1 MQDFFSL
8 YPLYFNLDAFL
19 NVAGDNPFV
28 AMAVVLINGGWIL
41 FVIFIL
47 WALRTI
53 WLGTR
58 QAKFE
63 KTLEWTLL
71 RISVPTATE
80 QTPKA
85 VENIFANFAG
95 AHSSVGWTDKW
106 IHGVSQQAI
115 SIEIASIN
123 GEVGYYVWT
132 LSKLRDLIEASIY
145 AQYPDAEIDV
155 VEDYTKT
162 VPSHYPHDEWDVWGV
177 EMTNVMPDPYPLKTY
192 PEFEDKVSGEFKDPM
207 ANLLEAFSRFG
218 PGEQAW
224 YQIVLIPTDQKSF
237 RERAEKLINKIKGVE
252 IKKKKTVL
260 DHAVDIPIQATSD
273 ILSVAMGGS
282 AGSAGPSEKKN
293 ETPRMLTLSPG
304 EKYVLE
310 AIERKQSK
318 IGFDCKMRFLYVAR
332 KEVMNKSKAANPF
345 IGAIKQTNTFN
356 MQALKPDMK
365 KVGNS
370 SALWWFKTQRN
381 NLRKNKMMMAYRN
394 RSSWSGLPSFHLSAE
409 ELATLWHFPI
419 LLQIKAPKLRRI
431 DAKKSEP
438 PANIPFG

>member
-8 YPLYFNLDAFL
+8 YPFYFNLDAFL
-19 NVAGDNPFV
+19 NVAGNNPFA
-28 AMAVVLINGGWIL
+28 AMAILLINGGWIIL
-41 FVIFIL
+41 VIFLL
-47 WALRTI
+47 WVLRTM
-53 WLGTR
+53 WLVSR
-58 QAKFE
+58 QTKFI
-63 KTLEWTLL
+63 KKLEWVTL

-106 IHGVSQQAI
+106 IHGVSQQVI

-123 GEVGYYVWT
+123 GEVGYYVYT
-132 LSKLRDLIEASIY
+132 LKKLRDLIEASIY
-145 AQYPDAEIDV
+145 AQYPDAEIEEI
-155 VEDYTKT
+155 EDYTKQ
-162 VPSHYPHDEWDVWGV
+162 VPTHYPHDEWDVWGV

-192 PEFEDKVSGEFKDPM
+192 PEFEDKISGEFKDPM

-224 YQIVLIPTDQKSF
+224 YQIVLTPTDQKAF
-237 RERAEKLINKIKGVE
+237 RGRAEKLINKLKGVE
-252 IKKKKTVL
+252 EKKKKTVL
-260 DHAVDIPIQATSD
+260 DHAIDIPVGVASD
-273 ILSVAMGGS
+273 IMSVALGSS
-282 AGSAGPSEKKN
+282 AGSSKPPEKKH
-293 ETPRMLTLSPG
+293 ETSKMLTLSPG
-304 EKYVLE
+304 ERYILE

-318 IGFDCKMRFLYVAR
+318 IGFECKIRFLYVAK
-332 KEVMNKSKAANPF
+332 KEVMNKAKAANPF

-356 MQALKPDMK
+356 MQALKPEMK
-365 KVGNS
+365 RVGNS
-370 SALWWFKTQRN
+370 SNLWWFKSERN
-381 NLRKNKMMMAYRN
+381 NLRKNKLMMAYRN
-394 RSSWSGLPSFHLSAE
+394 RSNWSGLPSFHMDAE

-438 PANIPFG
+438 PANIPFV